1 MQVKKNNNL
10 INIDSKSLKKSLIY
24 VINNTTI
31 L

>member
-10 INIDSKSLKKSLIY
+10 INIDLKSLKKSLIY